1 MSITRNDVAKL
12 AGVSTATVS
21 YVINN
26 GPRPVSEETRQKVLR
41 AIEQLNYRP
50 NVIARSLKTKKTYT
64 AGIIITDILNY
75 TLASVERSIE
85 ELLVQQNYSLTIC
98 NSDESVEQERMWL
111 EMLYDRRMDGLILLP
126 TGGNRSLLFSLVEE
140 TEQRLVLIDRHIE
153 GLKVDTVQ
161 FDNEAG
167 AYEGVRHL
175 IELGHRR
182 IGLLNLPSSLT
193 PGQGRLRGYER
204 ALHDGG
210 LPFRPQLI
218 REGSFKAQEGTRL
231 VRELLDQEPPPTAL
245 FVSSNRLAQAALQ
258 EVKLRGLHM
267 PEDIALCVFDD
278 VPYFSFF
285 TPSIT
290 AVSINLSDFGQ
301 KTVQFLIERI
311 NGAYTGEPRLA
322 KIPCS
327 LNIRE
332 LTSGQ
337 PVLAGKEPEIE

>member
-1 MSITRNDVAKL
+1 MAITRNDVAKL

-26 GPRPVSEETRQKVLR
+26 GPRPVSNDTRQKVLR

-98 NSDESVEQERMWL
+98 NSDELVEREHMWL
-111 EMLYDRRMDGLILLP
+111 EMLRDRRMDGLILLP
-126 TGGNRSLLFSLVEE
+126 TGGNRSFLFALVEE
-140 TEQRLVLIDRHIE
+140 SEQHLVLIDRQIE
-153 GLKVDTVQ
+153 GLKADTVL

-167 AYEGVRHL
+167 AYEGMRHL
-175 IELGHRR
+175 IELGHKR

-204 ALHDGG
+204 ALQDGG
-210 LPFRPQLI
+210 LPVRPQLI
-218 REGSFKAQEGTRL
+218 REGSFKAQEGPRL
-231 VRELLDQEPPPTAL
+231 VRELLNQDPQPTAL
-245 FVSSNRLAQAALQ
+245 FVSSNRLAQSVLQ
-258 EVKLRGLHM
+258 EVKTRGLRM
-267 PEDIALCVFDD
+267 PDDIALCVFDD

-285 TPSIT
+285 NPSIT
-290 AVSINLSDFGQ
+290 AISVNMNEFGQ
-301 KTVQFLIERI
+301 DTVQFLIERI
-311 NGAYTGEPRLA
+311 NGIYRGEPRLA
-322 KIPCS
+322 KISCS
-327 LNIRE
+327 LHIRE
-332 LTSGQ
+332 STAGQ
-337 PVLAGKEPEIE
+337 RVRTR